1 MPIDAAVVCRDVER
15 SYQLDGSGPAGRHRP
30 GVDSVPALRGVT
42 LSLPRGSFTALM
54 GPSGSGKSTLLRLLA
69 CIDRADAG
77 VVEIDGT
84 DVTRLSRSRRV
95 RLRRKRLGFMFQSPP
110 DNLLE
115 YLTVRQHLQLG
126 ARLRGL
132 SKKDPQIDELLDALG
147 LTSRAKHLPK
157 QLSGGEQQRVAIAF
171 AAVGPPAV
179 LVADEPTGQLDHSTV
194 DSVLA
199 AFGVLANRGVAVVA
213 ATHDPTV
220 ARSADR
226 VVRMRDGRI
235 EEEDPWRR

>member
-1 MPIDAAVVCRDVER
+1 MPTDTAVVCKDVQR
-15 SYQLDGSGPAGRHRP
+15 SYQLDGST
-30 GVDSVPALRGVT
+30 VPALRGVT

-77 VVEIDGT
+77 LVEIDGT

-95 RLRRKRLGFMFQSPP
+95 RLRRKRLGFMFQAPP

-132 SKKDPQIDELLDALG
+132 SGRDPQIDELLDALG

-171 AAVGPPAV
+171 AAVGPPAL

-194 DSVLA
+194 DSVLE
-199 AFGVLANRGVAVVA
+199 AFAVLATRGVAVVA

-220 ARSADR
+220 ARTADR

-235 EEEDPWRR
+235 EEEEPWR

>member
-1 MPIDAAVVCRDVER
+1 MTRPDTGGNGVAVLCRDVER
-15 SYQLDGSGPAGRHRP
+15 SYRLDGST
-30 GVDSVPALRGVT
+30 VPALRGVSLT
-42 LSLPRGSFTALM
+42 LERGSFTALM

-77 VVEIDGT
+77 AVEIDGT

-115 YLTVRQHLQLG
+115 YLTVRQHLELG

-132 SKKDPQIDELLDALG
+132 SARDRQVEELIDALG
-147 LTSRAKHLPK
+147 LTSRARHLPR

-171 AAVGPPAV
+171 AAVGPPAL

-194 DSVLA
+194 DSVLD
-199 AFGVLANRGVAVVA
+199 AFAVLASRGVAVVA
-213 ATHDPTV
+213 ATHDPGV
-220 ARSADR
+220 AGRADR
-226 VVRMRDGRI
+226 IVRMRDGRI
-235 EEEDPWRR
+235 EEDQ

>member
-1 MPIDAAVVCRDVER
+1 
-15 SYQLDGSGPAGRHRP
+15 
-30 GVDSVPALRGVT
+30 
-42 LSLPRGSFTALM
+42 M

-77 VVEIDGT
+77 SVQIDGT
-84 DVTRLSRSRRV
+84 DVTRLSRARRV
-95 RLRRKRLGFMFQSPP
+95 RLRRKRLGFMFQAPP

-126 ARLRGL
+126 ARMRGL
-132 SKKDPQIDELLDALG
+132 SKRDPQIDELLDALG
-147 LTSRAKHLPK
+147 LASRAKHLPK

-171 AAVGPPAV
+171 AAVGPPAL

-199 AFGVLANRGVAVVA
+199 AFAVLATRGVAVVA

-235 EEEDPWRR
+235 EEEEPWR

>member
-1 MPIDAAVVCRDVER
+1 MPTEIAVVCKDVQR
-15 SYQLDGSGPAGRHRP
+15 SYQLDGGGSAGRHGP
-30 GVDSVPALRGVT
+30 EGNLIPALRGVT

-77 VVEIDGT
+77 SVQIDGT
-84 DVTRLSRSRRV
+84 DVTRLSRARRV
-95 RLRRKRLGFMFQSPP
+95 RLRRKRLGFMFQAPP

-126 ARLRGL
+126 ARMRGL
-132 SKKDPQIDELLDALG
+132 SKRDPQIDELLDALG
-147 LTSRAKHLPK
+147 LASRAKHLPK

-171 AAVGPPAV
+171 AAVGPPAL

-199 AFGVLANRGVAVVA
+199 AFAVLATRGVAVVA

-235 EEEDPWRR
+235 EEEEPWR

>member
-1 MPIDAAVVCRDVER
+1 
-15 SYQLDGSGPAGRHRP
+15 
-30 GVDSVPALRGVT
+30 VPALRGVT

-77 VVEIDGT
+77 RVEIDGT
-84 DVTRLSRSRRV
+84 EVTRLSRARRV

-132 SKKDPQIDELLDALG
+132 SRRDPQIDELLDALG

-171 AAVGPPAV
+171 AAVGPPAL

-194 DSVLA
+194 DSVLG
-199 AFGVLANRGVAVVA
+199 AFAVLATRGVAVVA

-220 ARSADR
+220 ASAADR

-235 EEEDPWRR
+235 EEEDRWR